1 MTENNNGMLI
11 HNYTI
16 PVKGIKK
23 KIIYHFSD
31 IHLTEYDSLSDEAET
46 VKAKESTASW
56 AKGRLGF
63 AKSNNESTAEE
74 LQLSTGEHFS
84 NLISLAESGDAFV
97 MTGDICDYING
108 ANMRKI
114 DADLENTKVPFL
126 AVCGNHD
133 KAIDIPDGHV
143 YSALKN
149 PVQTL
154 DLGDMLLVGFDDSER
169 QITSYQIDRLKEILS
184 QSKPMI
190 IAMHIPVMT
199 EGNKEKLINCGEY
212 FKLNHENASAETLEF
227 IEILKQNADK
237 IIAVFA
243 GHLHFA
249 NNSEIAPGLTQYV
262 SSQGLLGNINRYEI
276 GE

>member
-31 IHLTEYDSLSDEAET
+31 IHLTEYDTLSDEAET
-46 VKAKESTASW
+46 VKAKESTVAW

-74 LQLSTGEHFS
+74 LQLSTGEHFC
-84 NLISLAESGDAFV
+84 NLISLAESGAAFV

-114 DADLENTKVPFL
+114 DADLKNAKVPFL

-227 IEILKQNADK
+227 IEILKQNANK

-262 SSQGLLGNINRYEI
+262 STQGLLGNVNRYEI

>member
-16 PVKGIKK
+16 PANGIKK

-31 IHLTEYDSLSDEAET
+31 VHLTEYDDLSDEEET
-46 VKAKESTASW
+46 LKAKASTGSW
-56 AKGRLGF
+56 EKGRIMF
-63 AKSNNESTAEE
+63 AKNNDESYAEE

-84 NLISLAESGDAFV
+84 NLVSLAENGDALV

-114 DADLENTKVPFL
+114 DADLKNAKVPFL

-133 KAIDIPDGHV
+133 KAEDIPDGYI
-143 YSALKN
+143 YSSIKD
-149 PVQTL
+149 PVQIL

-169 QITSYQIDRLKEILS
+169 RITSYQIDRLKEILA
-184 QSKPMI
+184 QPKPMI
-190 IAMHIPVMT
+190 IAMHIPIMT
-199 EGNKEKLINCGEY
+199 DGNEEKLINCGEY
-212 FKLNHENASAETLEF
+212 FRLNHDFASAETLEF

-262 SSQGLLGNINRYEI
+262 STQGLLGNVNRYEI

>member
-84 NLISLAESGDAFV
+84 NLVSLAESGDAFV

>member
-1 MTENNNGMLI
+1 MNGMLI
-11 HNYTI
+11 HNYI
-16 PVKGIKK
+16 LPVNGIKK

-31 IHLTEYDSLSDEAET
+31 VHLTEYDSLSDEAET

-74 LQLSTGEHFS
+74 LQLSTSEHFS

-114 DADLENTKVPFL
+114 DADLKNAKVPFL

-154 DLGDMLLVGFDDSER
+154 DLGDMLIVGFDDSDR
-169 QITSYQIDRLKEILS
+169 QMTPYQIDRLNELLA
-184 QSKPMI
+184 QPKPMI

-212 FKLNHENASAETLEF
+212 FRLNHDFASAETLEF

-237 IIAVFA
+237 IVAVLA
-243 GHLHFA
+243 GHLHFF
-249 NNSEIAPGLTQYV
+249 NNTEIAPGLTQYV

>member
-16 PVKGIKK
+16 PVNGIKK

-31 IHLTEYDSLSDEAET
+31 VHLTEYDDLSDEEET
-46 VKAKESTASW
+46 LKAKVSTGSW
-56 AKGRLGF
+56 EKGRIMF
-63 AKSNNESTAEE
+63 AKNNDESYADD

-84 NLISLAESGDAFV
+84 NLVSLAESGDALV

-114 DADLENTKVPFL
+114 DADLKNAKVPFL

-133 KAIDIPDGHV
+133 KAEDIPDGYI
-143 YSALKN
+143 YSSIKD
-149 PVQTL
+149 PVQIL

-169 QITSYQIDRLKEILS
+169 RITSYQIDRLKEILS

-212 FKLNHENASAETLEF
+212 IRLNHDFASAETFEF
-227 IEILKQNADK
+227 IEILK
-237 IIAVFA
+237 
-243 GHLHFA
+243 
-249 NNSEIAPGLTQYV
+249 
-262 SSQGLLGNINRYEI
+262 
-276 GE
+276 

>member
-1 MTENNNGMLI
+1 MNGMLI

-31 IHLTEYDSLSDEAET
+31 IHLTEYDDLSDEAET

-84 NLISLAESGDAFV
+84 NLVSLVESGDAFV
-97 MTGDICDYING
+97 MTGDICDYIND

-114 DADLENTKVPFL
+114 DADLKNAKVPFL

-154 DLGDMLLVGFDDSER
+154 DLGDMLIVGFDDSDR
-169 QITSYQIDRLKEILS
+169 QMTPYQIDRLKEILS

-212 FKLNHENASAETLEF
+212 FRLNHDFASAETLEF

-262 SSQGLLGNINRYEI
+262 SSQGLLGNVNRYEI

>member
-1 MTENNNGMLI
+1 MSNMLI

-31 IHLTEYDSLSDEAET
+31 IHLTEYDVLSDEAEII
-46 VKAKESTASW
+46 KAKKGTDGW
-56 AKGRLGF
+56 AKGRLNF
-63 AKSNNESTAEE
+63 AASNNESTAEE
-74 LQLSTGEHFS
+74 LQLSSGEHFS
-84 NLISLAESGDAFV
+84 NLISLSESGDAFV
-97 MTGDICDYING
+97 MTGDICDFING

-114 DADLENTKVPFL
+114 DADLKNAKVPFI

-133 KAIDIPDGHV
+133 KASDIPDGHI

-154 DLGDMLLVGFDDSER
+154 DLGDMIIVGIDDSEGK
-169 QITSYQIDRLKEILS
+169 ITSYQLDRLKELLS
-184 QSKPMI
+184 QDKPLI
-190 IAMHIPVMT
+190 IAIHIPIMT
-199 EGNKEKLINCGEY
+199 DDNADRLMQCGSY
-212 FKLNHENASAETLEF
+212 FSLNNPNSSAETLEF
-227 IEILKQNADK
+227 IEILKQNTDK
-237 IIAVFA
+237 IVAVLA

-249 NNSEIAPGLTQYV
+249 NNSKVENGLMQYV
-262 SSQGLLGNINRYEI
+262 STQGLLGNINRYEI